1 MNEHQQ
7 FYDLILKTIV
17 KHLPIATDEAHKLAK
32 LLHEA
37 IDKEYL
43 YMKSEEEDEW
53 YKENAT

>member
-7 FYDLILKTIV
+7 FYELILKTV
-17 KHLPIATDEAHKLAK
+17 KGCLPITTEEAKKLAK

-43 YMKSEEEDEW
+43 YMRSEEEDEW
-53 YKENAT
+53 YKESAT